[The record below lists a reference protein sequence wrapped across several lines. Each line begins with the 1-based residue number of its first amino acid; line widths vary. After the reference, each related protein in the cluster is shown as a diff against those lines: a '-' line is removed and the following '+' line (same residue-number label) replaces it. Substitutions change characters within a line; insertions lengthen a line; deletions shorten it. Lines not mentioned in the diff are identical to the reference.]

1 VSEEINSFVATRL
14 DEVARLL
21 EEQGPNVFRVRA
33 YRRVAALLG
42 GLDRPIDKIVRTEGI
57 KGLRKLSGVGATLAR
72 FIHQLVVTGRL
83 PMLERLRGES
93 DPIALLRTV
102 PGIGRVM
109 AKRLHDDLGIETPR
123 RLISHLRNW

>member
-1 VSEEINSFVATRL
+1 MGEEINSFVAARL

-21 EEQGPNVFRVRA
+21 EEQGANVFRVRA
-33 YRRVAALLG
+33 YRRAGALLR
-42 GLDRPIDKIVRTEGI
+42 GLDRPIDEIVSTEGI
-57 KGLRKLSGVGATLAR
+57 EGLRKLPGVGATLAR

-93 DPIALLRTV
+93 DPVALLRTV

-109 AKRLHDDLGIETPR
+109 AERLHDELGIET
-123 RLISHLRNW
+123 LEE